1 METISLE
8 DAIISQ
14 FPLGSA
20 PHPANFLKRNY
31 LMAAWSP
38 KMLVVE
44 GGLRSAALQ
53 TAQHAREL
61 DRLLFAVPHN
71 IYSKEG
77 KGTNNLLK
85 KGARIYLDPSQLLA
99 LEREVL
105 KILGDSSVSVEHLV
119 QKLNREKT
127 DILEVISTLH
137 IDGKLTILPGGL
149 SNN

>member
-1 METISLE
+1 
-8 DAIISQ
+8 
-14 FPLGSA
+14 
-20 PHPANFLKRNY
+20 
-31 LMAAWSP
+31 
-38 KMLVVE
+38 MLVVE

-61 DRLLFAVPHN
+61 GRLLFAVPHN

-127 DILEVISTLH
+127 DILEIISTLH
-137 IDGKLTILPGGL
+137 IDGKLTILPIKTEVEPKVVRKAVGFNRYPAVTTGFNL
-149 SNN
+149 IRLKLAQPVAQLVLW